1 LYPGRMTDQPE
12 DLSIG
17 QVAERTGLSVHAL
30 RFYEREGIF
39 LSPIRRAAGG
49 RRVYT
54 EDDVDWLTLCT
65 ILRGAAMPLDDI
77 RRYTELVRAG
87 DGNEPER
94 LALLRR
100 HEERVREQQQKL
112 DRCLDL
118 TRFKIGVYEDILAG
132 DTVPA
137 EDKASL
143 PATALGQCG
152 PVGTSEPLR
161 IVRAERH
168 RSLTKHGEYGDE

>member
-1 LYPGRMTDQPE
+1 MSWPRLE
-12 DLSIG
+12 
-17 QVAERTGLSVHAL
+17 
-30 RFYEREGIF
+30 
-39 LSPIRRAAGG
+39 
-49 RRVYT
+49 
-54 EDDVDWLTLCT
+54 
-65 ILRGAAMPLDDI
+65 DI

-132 DTVPA
+132 DTAPA

-143 PATALGQCG
+143 PVTALGQCG

-168 RSLTKHGEYGDE
+168 RSLTKNGEQGDERGSHRRD